1 MARCSRKVSCARMG
15 HTIARRSTGNFSAA
29 RYAHFLWNIIG
40 SILIVRVHF
49 KTLTKGGT
57 YDSEQVY

>member
-1 MARCSRKVSCARMG
+1 MG
-15 HTIARRSTGNFSAA
+15 PTIARRSTGNWSAA
-29 RYAHFLWNIIG
+29 RYAHFLNVIG

-49 KTLTKGGT
+49 KTLTKGET

>member
-1 MARCSRKVSCARMG
+1 MERCSRPVSCARMG
-15 HTIARRSTGNFSAA
+15 STIARRSTGNWSAA
-29 RYAHFLWNIIG
+29 RFMHIFLNVIG

-49 KTLTKGGT
+49 KTLTKGET